1 MKNWMS
7 LRTACLATLLFGCAG
22 GQKPEPAAAPAA
34 PTVQLERWSVSPVQ
48 AYGRL
53 QVCGSKICGKGGK
66 PVQLRGMSLF
76 WSNTGWEGARFY
88 DARVLDSLAND
99 WNASVVR
106 AAVGVQNDGGYL
118 ADPEA
123 NEARARAVI
132 DAAIARGMYV
142 IVDWHSHALLQK
154 EAEAF
159 FAKLSRAYAAAPN
172 LIWETFNEPMRHDW
186 LEELKPYHEAVIKAI
201 RKGGSKN
208 LVVVGTPMW
217 SQDVDTA
224 ALEPIEGDKNVAYT
238 LHYYAG
244 THRQSL
250 RDKAAFAQ
258 KLGAAVF
265 VTEWGTCDASG
276 DRNFDPEESKRW
288 TDFLDAN
295 GISSLNWSLNDKAE
309 TASALR
315 PGAPVGGWT
324 DADLTDSGRWVK
336 AYVEAGYR

>member
-1 MKNWMS
+1 MKNVRLLLAS
-7 LRTACLATLLFGCAG
+7 CLALVLVGGCAPA
-22 GQKPEPAAAPAA
+22 QKPAA
-34 PTVQLERWSVSPVQ
+34 PTARPARWTVSPVE
-48 AYGRL
+48 AHGRL
-53 QVCGSKICGKGGK
+53 RVCGPKICSQAGQ
-66 PVQLRGMSLF
+66 PVQLRGVSLF

-88 DARVLDSLAND
+88 DPRVLDTLGND

-106 AAVGVQNDGGYL
+106 AAIGVQNDGGYL
-118 ADPEA
+118 ADPAA
-123 NEARARAVI
+123 NEARARVVI

-159 FAKLSRAYAAAPN
+159 FAKLARAYAAAPN

-186 LEELKPYHEAVIKAI
+186 LEELKPYHEAVIAAI
-201 RKGGSKN
+201 RKAGSKN

-224 ALEPIEGDKNVAYT
+224 ALEPIETDRNVAYT
-238 LHYYAG
+238 LHFYAG

-250 RDKAAFAQ
+250 RDKAAFAM
-258 KLGAAVF
+258 KLGAALF
-265 VTEWGTCDASG
+265 VTEWGTCDSSG
-276 DRNFDPEESKRW
+276 DRNFDPAESKRW
-288 TDFLDAN
+288 TDFMDAN
-295 GISSLNWSLNDKAE
+295 AISSLNWSIADKNE

-324 DADLTDSGRWVK
+324 DADLTESGRLVK